1 MAKLDRIVDVQISL
15 NTAGISKLG
24 FSTMLIAGWNP
35 SMLDRVATVTSVD
48 DMLEMGFAVDSKM
61 YKAAQAAF
69 SQTPRPRQVKLGR
82 LNSKEYHVTVKA
94 VKNDIYKI
102 AFKWYDSSFNI
113 VEKVASFT
121 NSGTNKTAII
131 TGLKTAVGAIVG
143 LSDVVTVT
151 ATAGVNDLVIK
162 VGNTHVAVTTSE
174 NLSID
179 SVADGTIA
187 TGMTAIKAADNDF
200 YGVVLASHGKQD
212 VLDMAA
218 YVETQT
224 MLFGTSTDE
233 AGAYA
238 QASADDVL
246 SQLKNNEYYRT
257 YCDVRKDASDYEE
270 VAKMARCFAI
280 DPGGETWALKSLSS
294 VKTDGWTETEYTTIK
309 NKNGNTYEK
318 VRNISVTQNGKVV
331 AGEWIDIIRFRD
343 WLVEEI
349 QTNVFT
355 LLKNNDKVPYTD
367 AGIAMVENVVRKALE
382 DGQDRGGIAPTEY
395 DENNNESPGF
405 VLTVPLASEI
415 TPTQKATRDLKDIK
429 FTARMAGAI
438 HTVEIK
444 GSFTYENLIITDNV
458 GA

>member
-1 MAKLDRIVDVQISL
+1 MAKLDRIVDVQIAL

-24 FSTMLIAGWNP
+24 FSTMLIAGWTP
-35 SMLDRVATVTSVD
+35 VMLDRVATVTSVD
-48 DMLEMGFAVDSKM
+48 DMLEMGFAVDSEM

-82 LNSKEYHVTVKA
+82 LNSNEYHATVKA
-94 VKNDIYKI
+94 AEKGAYTIK
-102 AFKWYDSSFNI
+102 FKWYDTNSNV
-113 VEKVASFT
+113 VEKVVTFT
-121 NSGTNKTAII
+121 NSGTDKTAII
-131 TGLKTAVGAIVG
+131 TGLKTAANAIVG
-143 LSDVVTVT
+143 LSDVVTIT
-151 ATAGVNDLVIK
+151 AVSDLVITVK
-162 VGNTHVAVTTSE
+162 SAHVAVTVSE
-174 NLSID
+174 NLGID

-200 YGVVLASHGKQD
+200 YGVVLASHKKQD

-224 MLFGTSTDE
+224 MLYGTSTDE
-233 AGAYA
+233 PGAYA
-238 QASADDVL
+238 QASTDDVL
-246 SQLKNNEYYRT
+246 SRLKTNEYYRT

-280 DPGGETWALKSLSS
+280 DPGGETWALKSLAG

-395 DENNNESPGF
+395 DENNNENPGF
-405 VLTVPLASEI
+405 VLAVPLASEI

-444 GSFTYENLIITDNV
+444 GSFTYENLITTDNV
-458 GA
+458 VA

>member
-1 MAKLDRIVDVQISL
+1 MAKLDRIVDVQIAL

-24 FSTMLIAGWNP
+24 FSTMLIAGWTP
-35 SMLDRVATVTSVD
+35 VMLDRVATVTSVD
-48 DMLEMGFAVDSKM
+48 DMLEMGFAVDSEM

-82 LNSKEYHVTVKA
+82 LNSKEYHATVKA
-94 VKNDIYKI
+94 AKNGAYTIK
-102 AFKWYDSSFNI
+102 FKWYDTNFNV
-113 VEKVASFT
+113 VEKVVTFT
-121 NSGTNKTAII
+121 NSGTDKTAII
-131 TGLKTAVGAIVG
+131 TGLKTAANAIAG
-143 LSDVVTVT
+143 LSDVVTIT
-151 ATAGVNDLVIK
+151 AVSDLVITVK
-162 VGNTHVAVTTSE
+162 SAHVAVTVSE
-174 NLSID
+174 NLGID
-179 SVADGTIA
+179 SVADGTIT

-200 YGVVLASHGKQD
+200 YGVVLASHYKQYI
-212 VLDMAA
+212 LDMAA

-238 QASADDVL
+238 QASTDDVL

-257 YCDVRKDASDYEE
+257 FCDVRKDASDYEE
-270 VAKMARCFAI
+270 SAKMARCFAI
-280 DPGGETWALKSLSS
+280 DPGGETWALKSLAS

-395 DENNNESPGF
+395 DENNNENPGF
-405 VLTVPLASEI
+405 VLTVPLSSEI

-444 GSFTYENLIITDNV
+444 GSFTYENLITTDNV
-458 GA
+458 VA

>member
-35 SMLDRVATVTSVD
+35 AMLDRVATVTSVD
-48 DMLEMGFAVDSKM
+48 DMLEMGFAVDSEM

-82 LNSKEYHVTVKA
+82 LNSNEYHATVKA
-94 VKNDIYKI
+94 AENGAYTIK
-102 AFKWYDSSFNI
+102 FKWYDTNFNV
-113 VEKVASFT
+113 VEKVVTFT
-121 NSGTNKTAII
+121 NSGTDKTAII
-131 TGLKTAVGAIVG
+131 TGLKTAANAIVG
-143 LSDVVTVT
+143 LSDVVTIT
-151 ATAGVNDLVIK
+151 AVSDLVITVK
-162 VGNTHVAVTTSE
+162 SAHVAVTVSE
-174 NLSID
+174 NLGID

-187 TGMTAIKAADNDF
+187 NGMTAIKAADNDF
-200 YGVVLASHGKQD
+200 YGVVLASHAKQD
-212 VLDMAA
+212 ILDMAA

-238 QASADDVL
+238 QASTGDVL
-246 SQLKNNEYYRT
+246 SQLKTNEYYRT
-257 YCDVRKDASDYEE
+257 YCDVRKDDSDYEE

-280 DPGGETWALKSLSS
+280 DPGGETWALKSLAG

-395 DENNNESPGF
+395 DENNNENPGF
-405 VLTVPLASEI
+405 VLTVPLSSEI
-415 TPTQKATRDLKDIK
+415 TPTQKATRDLKDVK

-444 GSFTYENLIITDNV
+444 GSFTYENLITTDNV
-458 GA
+458 MA

>member
-1 MAKLDRIVDVQISL
+1 MAKLDRIVDVQIAL

-24 FSTMLIAGWNP
+24 FSTMLIAGWTP
-35 SMLDRVATVTSVD
+35 VMLNRVATVTSVD
-48 DMLEMGFAVDSKM
+48 DMLEMGFAVDSEM

-82 LNSKEYHVTVKA
+82 LNSNEYHVTTKLVENDVYTVK
-94 VKNDIYKI
+94 
-102 AFKWYDSSFNI
+102 FKWYDASFNV

-121 NSGTNKTAII
+121 NTGTDKNAII

-143 LSDVVTVT
+143 LSAVVTIT
-151 ATAGVNDLVIK
+151 ATDQLVIK
-162 VGNTHVAVTTSE
+162 VGSTHVAVTTSE
-174 NLSID
+174 NLSVD

-200 YGVVLASHGKQD
+200 YGVVLASHDKKD
-212 VLDMAA
+212 ILDMAA

-233 AGAYA
+233 PGAYA
-238 QASADDVL
+238 QASTDDVL

-280 DPGGETWALKSLSS
+280 DPGGETWALKSLAG

-395 DENNNESPGF
+395 DENNNENPGF

-415 TPTQKATRDLKDIK
+415 TPTQKATRDLKDVK

-444 GSFTYENLIITDNV
+444 GSFTYENLITTDNV
-458 GA
+458 VA

>member
-1 MAKLDRIVDVQISL
+1 MAKLDRIVDVQIAL

-48 DMLEMGFAVDSKM
+48 DMLEMGFAVDSEM

-82 LNSKEYHVTVKA
+82 LNSNEYHATVKT
-94 VKNDIYKI
+94 VKNDIYTI
-102 AFKWYDSSFNI
+102 TFKWYDSSFNV

-121 NSGTNKTAII
+121 NSGTDKTAII
-131 TGLKTAVGAIVG
+131 TGLKTAANAIVG

-151 ATAGVNDLVIK
+151 AIDDLVIAVK
-162 VGNTHVAVTTSE
+162 SAHVAVTTSD

-179 SVADGTIA
+179 SMADGTIA

-200 YGVVLASHGKQD
+200 YGVVLASHKKQD
-212 VLDMAA
+212 ILDMAA

-238 QASADDVL
+238 QASTDDVL
-246 SQLKNNEYYRT
+246 SKLKNNEYYRT

-270 VAKMARCFAI
+270 SAKMARCFAI
-280 DPGGETWALKSLSS
+280 DPGGETWALKSLAS

-395 DENNNESPGF
+395 DEDNNENPGF

-444 GSFTYENLIITDNV
+444 GSFTYENLITTDNV
-458 GA
+458 MA